1 MEVKQQSSRWASVIP
16 ALFSFFGILALILDA
31 KTAVS
36 SAAEGLQLCLQT
48 VVPSL
53 FPFLV
58 AARLFLRS
66 GAAQWCTR
74 AVGPIMEP
82 IFGLPPQGA
91 SALVLGMLSG
101 YPVGAQTAAS
111 LYASGQ
117 LTKEETERLLG
128 FCSNAGPAFIFGMV
142 GGLFGSGKVAAVL
155 FGVHIVSALL
165 TGLVL
170 RPKGPAVTT
179 PRRKA
184 ALESSTGL
192 DLPSAMTGAIKT
204 MGLICGYIILF
215 QVIAAFLEQA
225 LGTWLAPA
233 VKIGMAGLLELSGG
247 CSLLPQLE
255 AAGLRYCMASG
266 FLAFGG
272 LCVWLQTKSVL
283 APYRLTGRCYLP
295 GKILQGTIAVL
306 LTWGIQ
312 VLFPSWLPRVLTA
325 AAFPNH
331 AGLLRATGIVTALF
345 LSIVGIWCIRLRKK
359 GGNEEAFDI

>member
-1 MEVKQQSSRWASVIP
+1 
-16 ALFSFFGILALILDA
+16 
-31 KTAVS
+31 
-36 SAAEGLQLCLQT
+36 
-48 VVPSL
+48 
-53 FPFLV
+53 
-58 AARLFLRS
+58 
-66 GAAQWCTR
+66 
-74 AVGPIMEP
+74 MEP

-142 GGLFGSGKVAAVL
+142 GGLFGSGKIAAVL

-283 APYRLTGRCYLP
+283 APYGLTGRC
-295 GKILQGTIAVL
+295 
-306 LTWGIQ
+306 
-312 VLFPSWLPRVLTA
+312 STA
-325 AAFPNH
+325 P
-331 AGLLRATGIVTALF
+331 
-345 LSIVGIWCIRLRKK
+345 
-359 GGNEEAFDI
+359 